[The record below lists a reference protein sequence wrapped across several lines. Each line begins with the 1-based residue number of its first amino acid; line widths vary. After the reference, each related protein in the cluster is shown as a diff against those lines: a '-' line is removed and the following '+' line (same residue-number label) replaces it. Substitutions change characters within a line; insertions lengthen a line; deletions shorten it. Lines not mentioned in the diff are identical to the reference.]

1 MGGCQNYGPFLDPYY
16 NTAPNIEGTRK
27 RTIILTTAHIAP
39 ILPQCSPDILN
50 IAECADFAS
59 QPQSLRVWGLEFR
72 VRGLGFGV
80 CGLGFRVWG
89 VWGLGFGV

>member
-59 QPQSLRVWGLEFR
+59 QPQSLRVWGLGFR
-72 VRGLGFGV
+72 IQGLGR
-80 CGLGFRVWG
+80 LGFRVWG
-89 VWGLGFGV
+89 LGFGTQGLRFRV